1 MKLEQLD
8 FTVLLKPRKNTRNFT
23 KEILVLQER
32 FLKTAVL
39 KHKDLPDNIFNGN
52 RGHLDSSNHFT
63 RDVKQHKSISISQLY
78 RLPRIRLKNMYHWR
92 LLLF

>member
-52 RGHLDSSNHFT
+52 
-63 RDVKQHKSISISQLY
+63 
-78 RLPRIRLKNMYHWR
+78 
-92 LLLF
+92 